1 MKLLVDTHAFIWG
14 YSDRKKLSAKAAAA
28 LSDPK
33 NQAYLSAA
41 STWEIALKMTRGNLS
56 LPEPLGMMMA
66 GLEEG
71 GLAHLPIT
79 WQHAVMV
86 QSLPLHH
93 RDPFDRMLAAQALV
107 EGLTLV
113 SADKAFKK
121 YGVPLLW

>member
-14 YSDRKKLSAKAAAA
+14 YSDGKKLSSKAAAA
-28 LSDPK
+28 LADPK
-33 NQAYLSAA
+33 NQAFLSAA
-41 STWEIALKMTRGNLS
+41 STWELALKTARGNLV
-56 LPEPLGMMMA
+56 LPEPLGTMMA
-66 GLEEG
+66 GLEES

-93 RDPFDRMLAAQALV
+93 RDPFDRILAAQALV

-113 SADKAFKK
+113 TTDKAFKK